1 MFRINDGFQSHDR
14 RCAAPPILVPRECY
28 QTQAQASGLSLE
40 AFAEQVL
47 REKSREIVANENGD
61 SYAEIIRRLATFGKR
76 HNLSLGGAT
85 VKELLRESR
94 P

>member
-1 MFRINDGFQSHDR
+1 MTMKLELTPEVQARLLS
-14 RCAAPPILVPRECY
+14 
-28 QTQAQASGLSLE
+28 QAQENGLSLE

-47 REKSREIVANENGD
+47 REKSRAGLLRGTSD
-61 SYAEIIRRLATFGKR
+61 SADAVRRLATFGKR
-76 HNLSLGGAT
+76 HNLSLGGMT

>member
-1 MFRINDGFQSHDR
+1 MTIRLELTPEVEAGLLN
-14 RCAAPPILVPRECY
+14 
-28 QTQAQASGLSLE
+28 QAQENGMSLE

-47 REKSREIVANENGD
+47 TQKSRAGLLNGNTD
-61 SYAEIIRRLATFGKR
+61 CVDAVRRLATFGKR
-76 HNLSLGGAT
+76 HNLSLGGIT

>member
-1 MFRINDGFQSHDR
+1 MTMK
-14 RCAAPPILVPRECY
+14 LEL
-28 QTQAQASGLSLE
+28 TLEAQAGLLSQARENGLSLE

-47 REKSREIVANENGD
+47 REKSRETVANDNGD
-61 SYAEIIRRLATFGKR
+61 SYAEIMRRLATFGKR
-76 HNLSLGGAT
+76 HNRSLGGAT

>member
-1 MFRINDGFQSHDR
+1 MTMKLEL
-14 RCAAPPILVPRECY
+14 APEVQAGLLS
-28 QTQAQASGLSLE
+28 QAQENGLSLE

-47 REKSREIVANENGD
+47 REKSRTGLLHGPSD
-61 SYAEIIRRLATFGKR
+61 SADAVRRLATFGKR
-76 HNLSLGGAT
+76 HNLSLGGMT

>member
-1 MFRINDGFQSHDR
+1 MKLELTPEVQAGLLSQ
-14 RCAAPPILVPRECY
+14 AREN
-28 QTQAQASGLSLE
+28 GLSLE

-47 REKSREIVANENGD
+47 QEKSRETVANENGD
-61 SYAEIIRRLATFGKR
+61 SYAEMMRRLATFGKR

>member
-1 MFRINDGFQSHDR
+1 MTMKLELTPEVQAGLLS
-14 RCAAPPILVPRECY
+14 
-28 QTQAQASGLSLE
+28 QAQENGLSLE

-47 REKSREIVANENGD
+47 REKSRVGLTHENTD
-61 SYAEIIRRLATFGKR
+61 SADAVRRLATFGKR
-76 HNLSLGGAT
+76 HNLSLGGMT